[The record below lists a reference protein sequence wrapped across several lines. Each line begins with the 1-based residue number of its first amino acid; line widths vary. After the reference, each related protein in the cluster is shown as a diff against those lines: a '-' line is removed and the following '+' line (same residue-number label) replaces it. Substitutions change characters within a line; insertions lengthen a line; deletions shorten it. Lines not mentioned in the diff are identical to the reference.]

1 MNKPAAI
8 YFYQYLPPWRIDVFN
23 EMGKYYNLTIVFTNA
38 NCEGFTYDRKELLSK
53 LHNVNTIFLN
63 NGFTIGTK
71 PFRLGIANI
80 IRKSQPDIVF
90 SHEYSPTSIL
100 VALYKQLRIF
110 HYKYVITTS
119 DNVQIA
125 DKVHGI
131 KVLCRKYILKN
142 CNGIIVY
149 SKSVK
154 QWYNRNFPN
163 LHIDVCPNIQNPITL
178 LKYKQSFPSIIRSY
192 QEKFGLTS
200 QDNLILFIGRL
211 VEVKGIDLMLKAFAA
226 AQIDNY
232 KLVIVGSG
240 HLEKY
245 LKELSENLGLV
256 NKVIFAGFY
265 SSINLYAWYD
275 MANFFLLP
283 SRYEP
288 FGAVINEALIL
299 GCPVVASKY
308 IGATDFI
315 TEDNGILFDPLN
327 EKEFIQTLN
336 NACKKY
342 FKCNK
347 QRTNLMPC
355 TFQDYVIAFKNIM
368 EI

>member
-1 MNKPAAI
+1 MNKPTVI

-23 EMGKYYNLTIVFTNA
+23 EMGKFYNLTIVFTNA
-38 NCEGFTYDRKELLSK
+38 DCEGFTYNRKELLNK
-53 LHNVNTIFLN
+53 LHNINTIFLN

-71 PFRLGIANI
+71 PVRLGIANI
-80 IRKSQPDIVF
+80 IYKLKPDIIF

-100 VALYKQLRIF
+100 IALYKQLRIF

-125 DKVHGI
+125 NSVHGI
-131 KVLCRKYILKN
+131 KALCRKYILKN
-142 CNGIIVY
+142 SDGIIVY

-154 QWYNRNFPN
+154 QWYTKKFPS
-163 LHIDVCPNIQNPITL
+163 LSIDICPNIQNPITL
-178 LKYKQSFPSIIRSY
+178 LKYKNSFPSIIQSY
-192 QEKFGLTS
+192 QKKFNLTN

-211 VEVKGIDLMLKAFAA
+211 VEVKGIDLMLKAFATA
-226 AQIDNY
+226 KIDNY
-232 KLVIVGSG
+232 KLIIVGSG
-240 HLEKY
+240 HLEKE
-245 LKELSENLGLV
+245 LKVLSKKLDLE

-265 SSINLYAWYD
+265 SSANLYAWYD
-275 MANFFLLP
+275 MANYLLLP

-315 TEDNGILFDPLN
+315 TQNNGIIFDPLN
-327 EKEFIQTLN
+327 ETEFVKVIKQASLN
-336 NACKKY
+336 YSGTISKRN
-342 FKCNK
+342 
-347 QRTNLMPC
+347 NLMPC
-355 TFQDYVIAFKNIM
+355 SFYDYVYSFYKINK
-368 EI
+368 